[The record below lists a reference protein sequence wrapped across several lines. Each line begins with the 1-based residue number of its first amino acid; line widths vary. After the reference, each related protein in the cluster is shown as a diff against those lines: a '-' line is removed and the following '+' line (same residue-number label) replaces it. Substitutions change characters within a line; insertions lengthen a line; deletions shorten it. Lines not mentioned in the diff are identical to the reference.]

1 MRKLNLL
8 ICFVLTAASFV
19 FAQDLS
25 AKHPEWKP
33 GPDQVGPYNDNQH
46 NAILHKGLSDPAQL
60 DDIEITAGAEAKGI
74 RHWNVKVTLT
84 APAPAGGATIGLS
97 ADPENSSTM
106 PAKILIPEGQTEIS
120 FSAGRN
126 PLATEGEIYANYIT
140 TKSASLPIPPPV
152 TYDDIIDKM
161 IANEHTFVTM
171 MKGVHPLIETYIQ
184 NLHEDVKTHDV
195 SPVSDKYFLERLN
208 LADNGYV
215 NPTVFDGK
223 KDPGPLDFLS
233 KFTGLTREFMPQGF
247 AQMIFIDPDMK
258 KENYDF
264 AYVRREFIGDIRCIV
279 FDIRA
284 KQGKIGL
291 FVGRVWVE
299 DANDNIVRFDGTY
312 AASKSRRGVYLHFDS
327 WRSNLQPGL
336 WLPTYVF
343 SEETAEDRGGA
354 RMTESKLTPVQF
366 HDYYFKAQ
374 VRLWDYDPDPTKHM
388 TQMTEVKVEDVATT
402 AVEDISHDYSPLESE
417 RMWQR
422 QAEDNALDHLQK
434 IGILAPSG
442 DVDKVVQTVANNII
456 ATNNLDI
463 PEVRCRVLLT
473 TPIESFTIG
482 NTIVMSR
489 GLLDVLPDEASLAAM
504 LSHELA
510 HIALGHRLDEK
521 FAFND
526 KFFFP
531 DAKTFQR
538 MNFVRNPLD
547 EAAADAKAKEL
558 LAKSPYKDK
567 LAQAGLFLEALN
579 SDSSVLSSLISPHFG
594 NTTESKQSHLFGLR
608 HTTMKVDKM
617 SALLQGAPKL
627 EVKDLNQIA
636 ALPLGSRVK
645 LNSWGNDLTLMNFK
659 AVPKLSAQ
667 DKMPFE
673 VAPMFVYLT
682 RVQ

>member
-1 MRKLNLL
+1 MRKSLL
-8 ICFVLTAASFV
+8 MCFVLIASFAL
-19 FAQDLS
+19 AQ
-25 AKHPEWKP
+25 
-33 GPDQVGPYNDNQH
+33 DNQH
-46 NAILHKGLSDPAQL
+46 NSILHKGLSDPAEL
-60 DDIEITAGAEAKGI
+60 SSIEITPGPVTKGI
-74 RHWNVKVTLT
+74 AHWSVKLVLS
-84 APAPAGGATIGLS
+84 APAPTGGAAIGLA
-97 ADPENSSTM
+97 ADPLNSSTV
-106 PAKILIPEGQTEIS
+106 PSKLTVPEGQTEIS
-120 FSAGRN
+120 FLAGRN
-126 PLATEGEIYANYIT
+126 PLATDGKIYANFGA
-140 TKSASLPIPPPV
+140 TKSVFLPIPPPV
-152 TYDDIIDKM
+152 TYDDIIVKM
-161 IANEHTFVTM
+161 VANEQGFVKM
-171 MKGVHPLIETYIQ
+171 MRKVHPLIETYIQ
-184 NLHEDVKTHDV
+184 NLHEDPKTHDV
-195 SPVSDKYFLERLN
+195 TPVSDKYFLERLN
-208 LADNGYV
+208 LAQNGYV
-215 NPTVFDGK
+215 DPTVFEGSK
-223 KDPGPLDFLS
+223 APSPMDFLT
-233 KFTGLTREFMPQGF
+233 KFADLGRSFMPQGF
-247 AQMIFIDPDMK
+247 AQMVFIDPDMR
-258 KENYDF
+258 KEKYNF
-264 AYVRREFIGDIRCIV
+264 VYVRREFIGNIRCIV
-279 FDIRA
+279 FDIRPKGDA
-284 KQGKIGL
+284 TGL

-299 DANDNIVRFDGTY
+299 DQGDNIIRFDGTY
-312 AASKSRRGVYLHFDS
+312 STATKARRGAYLHFDS

-343 SEETAEDRGGA
+343 SEETAEPRGT
-354 RMTESKLTPVQF
+354 RMTESKLVPVQF

-388 TQMTEVKVEDVATT
+388 TQMTELKVDDGTVADANVVK
-402 AVEDISHDYSPLESE
+402 DYSPLESE

-442 DVDKVVQTVANNII
+442 DVDKVLQTVANNII

-504 LSHELA
+504 LAHELA

-538 MNFVRNPLD
+538 MNFERNPLD

-558 LAKSPYKDK
+558 LGKSPYKDK

-579 SDSSVLSSLISPHFG
+579 YDSPLLSNLISPHFG
-594 NTTESKQSHLFGLR
+594 NATESKQTHFFGLR
-608 HTTMKVDKM
+608 HSTPKVDKM
-617 SALLQGAPKL
+617 EALTQGAPKL

-645 LNSWGNDLTLMNFK
+645 MNSWGNDLSLMNFK

-682 RVQ
+682 RAE

>member
-1 MRKLNLL
+1 MRNVKFLSLL
-8 ICFVLTAASFV
+8 FVVVASI
-19 FAQDLS
+19 AWGQD
-25 AKHPEWKP
+25 APTHPEWKA
-33 GPDQVGPYNDNQH
+33 GPNQVGPYNDNQH
-46 NAILHKGLSDPAQL
+46 NAILHVGLSDPAQI
-60 DDIEITAGAEAKGI
+60 DSVVITPGETVKGI
-74 RHWNVKVTLT
+74 AHWNVKIVLT
-84 APAPAGGATIGLS
+84 APAPAGGAEVGLA
-97 ADPENSSTM
+97 ADPVNSTTL
-106 PAKILIPEGQTEIS
+106 PAKITVPESQTEIS
-120 FSAGRN
+120 FVAGRN
-126 PLATEGEIYANYIT
+126 PLATEGDIYANYGT
-140 TKSASLPIPPPV
+140 TKSAALPIPPPV
-152 TYDDIIDKM
+152 TYDEIIDKM
-161 IANEHTFVTM
+161 VANEQGFVVM
-171 MKGVHPLIETYIQ
+171 MKKVHPLIETYIQ
-184 NLHEDVKTHDV
+184 NLHEDPKTHDV
-195 SPVSDKYFLERLN
+195 TPVSDKYFLERLN
-208 LADNGYV
+208 MQENGYV
-215 NPTVFDGK
+215 NPTLFEGSK
-223 KDPGPLDFLS
+223 PPSPLQFLEKYTDLGRS
-233 KFTGLTREFMPQGF
+233 YVPQGF
-247 AQMIFIDPDMK
+247 AQMMFVDPDMK
-258 KENYDF
+258 REKYTF

-279 FDIRA
+279 FDMRPA
-284 KQGKIGL
+284 HDGAGL

-299 DANDNIVRFDGTY
+299 EQGDNIIRFDGTY
-312 AASKSRRGVYLHFDS
+312 STVKSRRGVYLHFDS

-343 SEETAEDRGGA
+343 SEETAEPRGT
-354 RMTESKLTPVQF
+354 RMTGSKLTPIQF

-388 TQMTEVKVEDVATT
+388 TQMTELKVEDAATT
-402 AVEDISHDYSPLESE
+402 VSDVSHDYSPLESE

-442 DVDKVVQTVANNII
+442 DVDAVLQTVANNII

-504 LSHELA
+504 LAHELA

-538 MNFVRNPLD
+538 MNFERNPLD
-547 EAAADAKAKEL
+547 EMAADAKAKEL

-567 LAQAGLFLEALN
+567 LTQAGLFLEALT
-579 SDSSVLSSLISPHFG
+579 DRAPLLSSLISPHFG
-594 NTTESKQSHLFGLR
+594 NPSESKQSHLFGLR
-608 HTTMKVDKM
+608 HSTPQVDKM
-617 SALLQGAPKL
+617 AALMQGAPKL
-627 EVKDLNQIA
+627 EAKNLTQIA